1 MRLATNYNVW
11 LLDRARPHL
20 GSRVLD
26 AGAGTGTFTEMAAAD
41 GRELVVAMEPDP
53 LFADE
58 LELRFAGRENVEVVQ
73 LEVDDV
79 SRGTVPAP
87 FDSVVCFNVLEHI
100 RDHAAALARLR
111 EVLAPDGRLFLL
123 VPAHPLLFGSIDR
136 TVGHER
142 RYKRG
147 QVRGLLERGGF
158 QVEEVRYVNPLGA
171 LGWLVSARILRRTLI
186 PEGPLRLYDRVVP
199 LLRGLESLHLPWGL
213 SVWAV
218 ARRPSELA

>member
-100 RDHAAALARLR
+100 RDQAGAPARLR
-111 EVLAPDGRLFLL
+111 RPGCAP
-123 VPAHPLLFGSIDR
+123 
-136 TVGHER
+136 
-142 RYKRG
+142 
-147 QVRGLLERGGF
+147 
-158 QVEEVRYVNPLGA
+158 
-171 LGWLVSARILRRTLI
+171 AR
-186 PEGPLRLYDRVVP
+186 
-199 LLRGLESLHLPWGL
+199 
-213 SVWAV
+213 
-218 ARRPSELA
+218 

>member
-1 MRLATNYNVW
+1 MRLATNYNAW

-20 GSRVLD
+20 GRRVLD
-26 AGAGTGTFTEMAAAD
+26 AGAGTGTFTELAAD
-41 GRELVVAMEPDP
+41 GRQLVVAMEPDP
-53 LFADE
+53 LFARE
-58 LELRFAGRENVEVVQ
+58 LERRFAGRDNVEVVQ
-73 LEVDDV
+73 LDV
-79 SRGTVPAP
+79 ADLSSESVPAP

-100 RDHAAALARLR
+100 RDHVAALARLH
-111 EVLAPDGRLFLL
+111 EVLAPGGRLVLL

-142 RYKRG
+142 RYERG
-147 QVRGLLERGGF
+147 QVRGLLEASGF

-171 LGWLVSARILRRTLI
+171 LGWLVSSRVLRRTLI
-186 PEGPLRLYDRVVP
+186 PEGPLRLYDRLVP
-199 LLRGLESLHLPWGL
+199 LLRGLEMLRLPWGL